1 MDRLIQMGK
10 DLGYAGEKLQ
20 DFVKQQQDYERG
32 ERIAERELER
42 DRIAAEKDKLA
53 AEEAKADKERELERD
68 RIAAQEKERAD
79 NLAAQEKERADKLAA
94 QEKDREIEL
103 AKITAERDIEM
114 ARIEGIAEQAE
125 RDRELKRTELETDR
139 ESKLSSEIELEK
151 LKHSF
156 EMKHLELMGQLEVQ
170 RANFKTELEKQK
182 SEKLA
187 HARDPKLPY
196 FEESKDKMDS
206 YLSRFEKY
214 ATANKWDKNVWAAY
228 LSALLK
234 GRALDVYDRLSTED
248 AADYDKLKDALLKN
262 FDMTERGFRKKFRY
276 SRPERSETFIQ
287 FSSRLCSY
295 LNKWLTMAK
304 VEKSFEAVCD
314 FMARDQFLEACSREL
329 FVHLKP
335 KAFEN
340 LDAMAKEAD
349 LFAEARGGVFS
360 CVNKGQ
366 RDNNK
371 GAAQSKPESKPS
383 GKPEIKCG
391 ICGKGHLTIRCY
403 KNPDR
408 KQAYSAEIA
417 SGSNGNSGSKG
428 SNTDSSVVAQG
439 MQYRNDDAPN
449 RGRGFCRGR
458 GAGRGFTRGR
468 GKSDGTSRGAGH
480 QMSFCKTEINRESED
495 GIGSIY
501 QNKVDSSL
509 NSDSKDKEGVCY
521 FLKSRLPTAQGTV
534 NGTKVIAL
542 RDTGCTGCVI
552 RRSLISDDRLIGK
565 ESDVTLI
572 DETTQRYP
580 LAVIDVDC
588 PFFTGKTE
596 ALCME
601 ETLYDLVIGNIDG
614 SKLPDM
620 SHFSSAAVTRSQAKQ
635 SEKAYRKLKVPDQI
649 INEDKEALKQ
659 AQATDPKLDSIRRRV
674 DSGNITVSRG
684 LNRGETKFIRKK
696 DLTYRQFT
704 KGNKVTL
711 QLVIPEGFRE
721 KVLRLAHETLM
732 SGHLGIKKTLDRVLS
747 EFYWPGVCGDVARFC
762 KSCDICQRTIQK
774 GRVTKVPL
782 GKMPLIDT
790 PFKRV
795 AVDIVGPIEPRSD
808 KKSRYILTMIDYAT
822 RYPEAVA
829 LPSIETERVAEALIA
844 MFSRVG
850 IPSEMLMEH
859 ESRVTIE
866 VMNEVSRLLSLQQL
880 TTIPYRPYSK
890 GPVER
895 FHAMLKRVLLTMC
908 AERPNDWDK
917 YLPALLFAVREIL
930 QESLGFSPFELLYGR
945 NVRGPMQILRELWS
959 VEETDEHARLT
970 YQYVIDLRERLEKT
984 CKFAQDNVRK
994 LDIKQNAFYDKRARS
1009 RKFDVGDKVLLLLP
1023 SESNKVL
1030 LQWNGPYEVLEV
1042 VNAMNYKINVK
1053 GVVNTY
1059 PANMLKLYVERQNVT
1074 SYHSAAIDAHC
1085 NESKDHSDPTVQR
1098 VIVDTV
1104 TSNNVRCEDVTHG
1117 DVTSVKDSPSQVSN
1131 NERDEELRTEATD
1144 PVRSVTPSRGNVKR
1158 DVKLTSDVKV
1168 AETPKGG
1175 DFHLV
1180 FDHTYPYS
1188 PIPFEARQIRYKEM
1202 LDFGIR

>member
-42 DRIAAEKDKLA
+42 DRIAAQ
-53 AEEAKADKERELERD
+53 DKERELEND

-125 RDRELKRTELETDR
+125 RDRELKRTELETDK

-170 RANFKTELEKQK
+170 RATFKTELEKQK

-335 KAFEN
+335 KVFEN

-408 KQAYSAEIA
+408 KQAYSAEVA
-417 SGSNGNSGSKG
+417 SGSSGSKG
-428 SNTDSSVVAQG
+428 SNSDYGGENEQGTQIKSEESESS
-439 MQYRNDDAPN
+439 
-449 RGRGFCRGR
+449 RGRGY
-458 GAGRGFTRGR
+458 TRGR
-468 GKSDGTSRGAGH
+468 GRGYFRGRGKTDGAPRGGGH
-480 QMSFCKTEINRESED
+480 QMSFCKTEVNRDADD
-495 GIGSIY
+495 GIESIY
-501 QNKVDSSL
+501 QSKIDSSL
-509 NSDSKDKEGVCY
+509 NSDSKIKEGVCY
-521 FLKSRLPTAQGTV
+521 FLKSRLPTAEGTV
-534 NGTKVIAL
+534 NGRNVEVL
-542 RDTGCTGCVI
+542 RDTGCTCCTVK
-552 RRSLISDDRLIGK
+552 RSLVSDDQLIGK
-565 ESDVTLI
+565 ESYVTLI
-572 DETTQRYP
+572 DETTQKYP

-588 PFFTGKTE
+588 PFFAGKTE

-601 ETLYDLVIGNIDG
+601 DTLYDLVIGNIDG
-614 SKLPDM
+614 SKLRDM
-620 SHFSSAAVTRSQAKQ
+620 SHFSAAAVTRSQAKQ
-635 SEKAYRKLKVPDQI
+635 SENACRKLKVPDQI

-659 AQATDPKLDSIRRRV
+659 AQATDPNLDSIRGRV
-674 DSGNITVSRG
+674 ESGSITVSRG
-684 LNRGETKFIRKK
+684 LNRGETKFVRKK
-696 DLTYRQFT
+696 GLLYRQFT

-711 QLVIPEGFRE
+711 QLVVPVGFRE
-721 KVLRLAHETLM
+721 KVLRLAHETLL
-732 SGHLGIKKTLDRVLS
+732 SGHLGIKKTLDRVVS
-747 EFYWPGVCGDVARFC
+747 EFFWPGVCGDVARFC

-808 KKSRYILTMIDYAT
+808 KKSRYILTMIDFAT

-917 YLPALLFAVREIL
+917 YLPALLFAVREIP

-984 CKFAQDNVRK
+984 CKLAQDNVRK

-1009 RKFDVGDKVLLLLP
+1009 RNFDVGDKVLLLLP
-1023 SESNKVL
+1023 SERNKVL

-1042 VNAMNYKINVK
+1042 VNTINYKINVK

-1074 SYHSAAIDAHC
+1074 SYRSAVIDAHC
-1085 NESKDHSDPTVQR
+1085 NVKSKDYSDPTVHR

-1104 TSNNVRCEDVTHG
+1104 ASNDVTCGDVTHG
-1117 DVTSVKDSPSQVSN
+1117 DVTSVKDSPSQVSIS
-1131 NERDEELRTEATD
+1131 EHDEELKAEATD